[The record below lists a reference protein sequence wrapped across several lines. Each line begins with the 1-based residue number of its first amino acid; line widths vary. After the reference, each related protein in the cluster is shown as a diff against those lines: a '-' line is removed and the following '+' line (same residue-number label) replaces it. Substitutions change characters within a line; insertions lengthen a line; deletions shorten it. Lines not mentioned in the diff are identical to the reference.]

1 MVPIFLVQILVFF
14 ELDIVHGGQDT
25 FFDFE
30 PLRQSFLLY
39 FMDSVQIK
47 PKSSGWQKKI
57 FAPFDIFGGDV
68 WINGECL
75 LNVLFGK

>member
-1 MVPIFLVQILVFF
+1 
-14 ELDIVHGGQDT
+14 
-25 FFDFE
+25 
-30 PLRQSFLLY
+30 
-39 FMDSVQIK
+39 MDSVQIK

-75 LNVLFGK
+75 LNVLYIIITVLLASEYDFSLALDGLLISAPF